1 MKLLNIIIADDHPIY
16 RDGLEQAVRRLKVAD
31 RIYQASNGLEVI
43 ERFQANPVDLIFMD
57 VRMPQLSGFDTTN
70 HLRVIDQEVKII
82 IVSMLEDKNQ
92 ILRLFNAGINGFMHK
107 NTDHRKLARIIEMVM
122 ADIPYI
128 SDEVKEY
135 YDEGIAEGKIKRDR
149 PEVVLSLRE
158 VEILQLICKQL
169 STKEIADRLHLNEKT
184 VESHRIHI
192 MTKTKSKNMVGLAL
206 YAVERGFIKFDFDPN
221 S

>member
-43 ERFQANPVDLIFMD
+43 EIFQANPVDLIFMD

-122 ADIPYI
+122 ADMPYI

-135 YDEGIAEGKIKRDR
+135 YDEGIAEGKIR
-149 PEVVLSLRE
+149 
-158 VEILQLICKQL
+158 
-169 STKEIADRLHLNEKT
+169 RLGAR
-184 VESHRIHI
+184 HR
-192 MTKTKSKNMVGLAL
+192 
-206 YAVERGFIKFDFDPN
+206 
-221 S
+221 

>member
-1 MKLLNIIIADDHPIY
+1 MRLLNIIIADDHPIY

-169 STKEIADRLHLNEKT
+169 STKEIADRLHLNEKQLNRT
-184 VESHRIHI
+184 
-192 MTKTKSKNMVGLAL
+192 A
-206 YAVERGFIKFDFDPN
+206 FI